1 MRYGYVLH
9 RREVVLQIF
18 QGQLLVPC
26 GARGLN
32 GVVSVHL
39 HLFFVYMS
47 SEYSGKCAHLL
58 AFAWAFFSGNCTKH
72 PYLLCWPVQ
81 VRLHVMTS

>member
-18 QGQLLVPC
+18 QGQLPC

-32 GVVSVHL
+32 GVISIHL
-39 HLFFVYMS
+39 HPFFVYTS
-47 SEYSGKCAHLL
+47 SEYSGQCAHVH
-58 AFAWAFFSGNCTKH
+58 AFAWAFFSVNCTKH
-72 PYLLCWPVQ
+72 QYLLCWPVL
-81 VRLHVMTS
+81 VRLHVMPS

>member
-18 QGQLLVPC
+18 NGQLPC

-32 GVVSVHL
+32 GVISVHL
-39 HLFFVYMS
+39 HPFFVYTR
-47 SEYSGKCAHLL
+47 SEYSGQCMHVH
-58 AFAWAFFSGNCTKH
+58 AFAWASFSENYTKH
-72 PYLLCWPVQ
+72 QYLLCWPVL
-81 VRLHVMTS
+81 VRLHVMPS